1 MRVRDSEGIAGAH
14 EKRFGRVHRAVEE
27 LGHLGNGEPV
37 EISQRE
43 RGAVVRAECVEDL
56 PGARALEPL
65 VAVVDGFVFF
75 AGEQPQ
81 AALLPSLAAPVV
93 DQLVPGD
100 ADEPRNRQPRNCLS
114 LDGLH
119 GGEEGLG
126 REVFGAGLVAD
137 PGAEVAEHLG
147 ERAVVDSEQRRPLV
161 TRLLRFAHAP
171 SSFGSNLFRRVAP
184 GISAAF
190 LRIPG
195 NRGAAMRRN
204 ARLVATTCVVAIAL
218 GGCGSSSK
226 PLTKVGYVR
235 AADTICAKGQKK
247 IIAFGNKFDNQAT
260 LAQVKQGY
268 ATDLAPVLREEIK
281 ELRALKPPTADK
293 AKVDAMVNELSQGND
308 EALALVQSAK
318 SLKQIGTL
326 KEPAHLKHAG
336 DVAQHYG
343 MFKCNRS
350 S

>member
-1 MRVRDSEGIAGAH
+1 
-14 EKRFGRVHRAVEE
+14 
-27 LGHLGNGEPV
+27 
-37 EISQRE
+37 
-43 RGAVVRAECVEDL
+43 
-56 PGARALEPL
+56 
-65 VAVVDGFVFF
+65 
-75 AGEQPQ
+75 
-81 AALLPSLAAPVV
+81 
-93 DQLVPGD
+93 
-100 ADEPRNRQPRNCLS
+100 
-114 LDGLH
+114 
-119 GGEEGLG
+119 
-126 REVFGAGLVAD
+126 
-137 PGAEVAEHLG
+137 
-147 ERAVVDSEQRRPLV
+147 
-161 TRLLRFAHAP
+161 
-171 SSFGSNLFRRVAP
+171 
-184 GISAAF
+184 
-190 LRIPG
+190 
-195 NRGAAMRRN
+195 
-204 ARLVATTCVVAIAL
+204 VVAIAL